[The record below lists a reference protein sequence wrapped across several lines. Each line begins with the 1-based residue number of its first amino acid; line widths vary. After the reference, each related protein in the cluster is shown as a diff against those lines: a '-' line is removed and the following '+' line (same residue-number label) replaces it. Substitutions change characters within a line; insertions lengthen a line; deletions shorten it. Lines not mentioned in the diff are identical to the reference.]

1 VLGRQPLPDAD
12 SWARLG
18 RGPVKGGGG
27 DGGGLHAGVPGG
39 VLAHDVLGPLWPTDG
54 RHPLLMIGCPMGA
67 SGFEA
72 LASFFLDR
80 TVVTQGPRGIA
91 WGVVPEAEHTADERR
106 GCAPGCACEQPGRS
120 RSPESSLLTPV
131 IAPATHPYFA
141 GDLT

>member
-27 DGGGLHAGVPGG
+27 DGGGLHTGVPGG

-67 SGFEA
+67 SGFET
-72 LASFFLDR
+72 LASFFPDR

-91 WGVVPEAEHTADERR
+91 WGVVPEAEHTQMNAEDVHLDVRASSR
-106 GCAPGCACEQPGRS
+106 VDHDHRS
-120 RSPESSLLTPV
+120 QAS
-131 IAPATHPYFA
+131 
-141 GDLT
+141 